1 MSTPPPQLL
10 LTGNVHPSK
19 AAFASMG
26 DAAVH
31 PGAGR
36 TSFIDAAVFDGGSWR
51 ALDLAG
57 FGFRKGDRGFDH
69 SAEIGALMRQIAQ
82 AIGRHRGAT
91 VYYEVPSGGTRRK
104 YVYRGVSFAS
114 VFPGRQNFF

>member
-1 MSTPPPQLL
+1 MSTPPPQLT

-19 AAFASMG
+19 PVFASVG

-31 PGAGR
+31 PGASQTG
-36 TSFIDAAVFDGGSWR
+36 FIDATVFDGGTWR
-51 ALDLAG
+51 ALDLGG

-82 AIGRHRGAT
+82 AIARRRGAT
-91 VYYEVPSGGTRRK
+91 VYYEVPPGGKRRK
-104 YVYRGVSFAS
+104 YVYRGVSFVS

>member
-1 MSTPPPQLL
+1 MSTPPPQLT
-10 LTGNVHPSK
+10 LTGNVHSSQ
-19 AAFASMG
+19 AVFALAG

-36 TSFIDAAVFDGGSWR
+36 TSFIDAAIFDGGKWR
-51 ALDLAG
+51 ALDLGG

-69 SAEIGALMRQIAQ
+69 PSEIGAVMRQIAQ
-82 AIGRHRGAT
+82 VIASRRGST
-91 VYYEVPSGGTRRK
+91 VYYDVPAGGTRRK
-104 YVYRGVSFAS
+104 YVYRCVSFAS